1 MSSFDLTLKRKT
13 EKQKSFENIYLS
25 NMEQSNRYWSTTFHH
40 KYPWQTIA
48 CAYWKK
54 YPNPESNHVYSED
67 MIDVQVSF

>member
-1 MSSFDLTLKRKT
+1 
-13 EKQKSFENIYLS
+13 
-25 NMEQSNRYWSTTFHH
+25 MEQSNRYWSTTFHH

-67 MIDVQVSF
+67 MIDVQVIFNTKLILLKVLLNKKFYKYSR

>member
-1 MSSFDLTLKRKT
+1 
-13 EKQKSFENIYLS
+13 
-25 NMEQSNRYWSTTFHH
+25 MEQSNRYWSTTFHH

-67 MIDVQVSF
+67 MIDVQVSFEKRSKSYKILYQTK